1 MARILSISYDESL
14 LSTRDLLLK
23 SGGYDVVSE
32 LGFHRGSRA
41 CRDGGF
47 DVFILGHSI
56 PQDDKLD
63 LIQCFREKNAGA
75 PVIALT
81 RSNEPRLKEV
91 DFYLDPHD
99 PAELLR
105 SLAFLINPANERR
118 RSRFTPTD
126 GRPNKIALV

>member
-1 MARILSISYDESL
+1 
-14 LSTRDLLLK
+14 LLK
-23 SGGYDVVSE
+23 SGGYNVVSE
-32 LGFHRGSRA
+32 LGFHRGSQA

-56 PQDDKLD
+56 PKDDKLD

-81 RSNEPRLKEV
+81 RPNEPRLKEI
-91 DFYLDPHD
+91 DFYLDPYD

-105 SLAFLINPANERR
+105 SLAFLINPASERR
-118 RSRFTPTD
+118 RSRSSAAD